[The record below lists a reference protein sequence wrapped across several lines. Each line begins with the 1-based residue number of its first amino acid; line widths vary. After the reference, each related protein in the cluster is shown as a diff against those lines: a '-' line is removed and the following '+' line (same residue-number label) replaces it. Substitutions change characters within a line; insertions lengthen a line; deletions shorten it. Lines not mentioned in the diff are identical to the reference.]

1 MSPPERVARGWDRP
15 ALARLEPTTMARA
28 PGDVG
33 VRRQAPGEGDT
44 AARDVFAPGVLL
56 EPQTLSDVSIET
68 LTG

>member
-1 MSPPERVARGWDRP
+1 
-15 ALARLEPTTMARA
+15 MARA